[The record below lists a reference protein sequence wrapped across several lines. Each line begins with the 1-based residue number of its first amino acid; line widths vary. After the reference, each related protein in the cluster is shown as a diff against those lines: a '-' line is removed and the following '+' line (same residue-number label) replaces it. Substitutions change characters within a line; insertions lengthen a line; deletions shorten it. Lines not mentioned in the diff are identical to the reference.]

1 MTKYEFIAIC
11 EEHSIDPCIA
21 LENESITKTLG
32 AALDNNILAKA
43 KITLIL
49 EEEF

>member
-1 MTKYEFIAIC
+1 MTKNQFIALC
-11 EEHSIDPCIA
+11 KEHSIDPCIA
-21 LENESITKTLG
+21 LENESITKALG
-32 AALDNNILAKA
+32 IAMDTNVLVKA

>member
-1 MTKYEFIAIC
+1 MTRNEFFALC
-11 EEHSIDPCIA
+11 EDHLIDPCIA
-21 LENESITKTLG
+21 LENESVAKVLG
-32 AALDNNILAKA
+32 EALDNNILAKA